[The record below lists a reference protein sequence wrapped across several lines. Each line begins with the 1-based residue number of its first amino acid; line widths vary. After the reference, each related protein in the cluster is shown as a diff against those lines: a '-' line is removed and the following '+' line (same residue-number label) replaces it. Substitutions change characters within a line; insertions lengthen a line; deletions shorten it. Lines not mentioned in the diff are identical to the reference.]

1 MRALLSVIVLLAPPL
16 APSMAEAQRENYEA
30 VLVGERAAGMGGAFT
45 GLADDASAAYHN
57 PAGLAQIRRRGFSL
71 SASGYSYYSRTA
83 RGVISAEDERV
94 DLDQAGVLVYPNET
108 SYVLPLGEHGDLAH
122 TVALSLFVPYGFEW
136 EGVQDLSLDRSFQLE
151 TNLFSASDEQVY
163 LVGPSYAMRIGS
175 FHLGVSVFVL
185 HVHADATRSLTATFN
200 EDAAL
205 ATYRT
210 SSFEYTSGSFFGLTG
225 TAGVLW
231 VPNDYFAL
239 GLRMRLPALR
249 IGGSAETFYT
259 ESSSFVA
266 DDAAT
271 MTTSVL
277 ELHQDVYAN
286 IEGDVNYHVPVSFS
300 LGFSAGVPDRFRI
313 SADVRLYLPLDSYEL
328 VEGGLV
334 RASPMQRELPGGTV
348 REIDTLIRDPGRRL
362 VVNGAI
368 GFDVRFLHEFFLL
381 GGLFNDMSAV
391 PDEGLADLGQVDMWG
406 ASLGVSRR
414 TDSTTFTL
422 GVTGRFG
429 FGETSGIRFERTS
442 EGPAVLDVTSELF
455 QWSLTLFI
463 AGSTVLG
470 DDPEDEPSE
479 SPLTEPPP
487 AP

>member
-1 MRALLSVIVLLAPPL
+1 MRVVLTLIVLVV
-16 APSMAEAQRENYEA
+16 PSPARAQRENYEA

-45 GLADDASAAYHN
+45 GLADDASAAYYN

-83 RGVISAEDERV
+83 SGVISAEDESV
-94 DLDQAGVLVYPNET
+94 DLEQAGVLVYPNET
-108 SYVLPLGEHGDLAH
+108 SYVLPLGEGDDWAH
-122 TVALSLFVPYGFEW
+122 TVALSLFVPYGFDW
-136 EGVQDLSLDRSFQLE
+136 EGVQDLSLDGSFQLL
-151 TNLFSASDEQVY
+151 TNLFAASDEQVY
-163 LVGPSYAMRIGS
+163 LVGPSYAARFGPV
-175 FHLGVSVFVL
+175 HLGLSVFVL
-185 HVHADATRSLTATFN
+185 HVHADLTRSVTLTFN

-205 ATYRT
+205 ATYRS

-225 TAGVLW
+225 TAGALW

-239 GLRMRLPALR
+239 GLRVRLPALR

-266 DDAAT
+266 DDPTT
-271 MTTSVL
+271 MAPSVL

-286 IEGDVNYHVPVSFS
+286 IEGDVQYRVPVSFS
-300 LGFSAGVPDRFRI
+300 LGFSAGIPDRFRI
-313 SADVRLYLPLDSYEL
+313 SADVRLYLPLDAYEL
-328 VEGGLV
+328 VDGGV
-334 RASPMQRELPGGTV
+334 VQATPMQRELPGGTV

-368 GFDVRFLHEFFLL
+368 GFDVRFLDEFFLL

-391 PDEGLADLGQVDMWG
+391 PDEGLADLGQVDLWG
-406 ASLGVSRR
+406 ASLAVSRR

-422 GVTGRFG
+422 GVTGKFG
-429 FGETSGIRFERTS
+429 FGETSGLRFERTA
-442 EGPAVLDVTSELF
+442 EGPAVVDATSELF

-470 DDPEDEPSE
+470 DDPDAEPSE

-487 AP
+487 ERAP